1 MPLTYGDKDSEPFYV
16 PDNLHII
23 GTMNTADRSL
33 AMIDYALRRRFAFI
47 SLEPL
52 FNEKLIDFLVSKRIS
67 KEFSEEITKKINALN
82 SVILND
88 KNLGKG
94 FQIGHSYFSNFL
106 KNDEPEKWYRRIV
119 NLEIAP
125 LLEEYW
131 FDDEEKVR
139 REMGKLTNS

>member
-1 MPLTYGDKDSEPFYV
+1 MA
-16 PDNLHII
+16 I
-23 GTMNTADRSL
+23 
-33 AMIDYALRRRFAFI
+33 IDYALRRRFAFI

-52 FNEKLIDFLVSKRIS
+52 FNEKLIDFLVFKGIS
-67 KEFSEEITKKINALN
+67 NSFAQEITKRINALN

-94 FQIGHSYFSNFL
+94 FQIGHSYFSNFSE
-106 KNDEPEKWYRRIV
+106 NDEPEKWYKRVV

-131 FDDEEKVR
+131 FDNEEKVK
-139 REMGKLTNS
+139 REIQKLLII

>member
-1 MPLTYGDKDSEPFYV
+1 LTYGDKDSEPFYV

-52 FNEKLIDFLVSKRIS
+52 FNEKFVDFLSVKGIEKAFSQKIVARIS
-67 KEFSEEITKKINALN
+67 ALN
-82 SVILND
+82 EVIAKD
-88 KNLGKG
+88 KNLQKG
-94 FQIGHSYFSNFL
+94 FQIGHSYFSTIMGGEDVL
-106 KNDEPEKWYRRIV
+106 KWYRRII

-131 FDDEEKVR
+131 FDNEEKAKKEIV
-139 REMGKLTNS
+139 KLLEN